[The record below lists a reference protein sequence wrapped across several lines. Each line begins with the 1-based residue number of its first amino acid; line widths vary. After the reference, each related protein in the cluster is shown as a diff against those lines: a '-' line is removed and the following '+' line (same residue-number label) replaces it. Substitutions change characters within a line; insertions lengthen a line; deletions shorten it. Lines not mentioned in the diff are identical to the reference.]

1 MRYTKV
7 HIESFGYELPPVV
20 VTTRE
25 LEERLAPLYQKLHI
39 PVGQVEHMT
48 GIRERRWWPDGF
60 EVSQGAIAAGRKA
73 LEASGLNA
81 SDLGM
86 VVYGSVCREYFEP
99 ATACRIADGLGV
111 GGRAFV
117 YDISNACLGVLN
129 GVVEIANRI
138 ELGQIRAGISIGCET
153 AREINEVM
161 IARMLEAGDMETF
174 IPSLATLTGGSA
186 AVAVVLTDASLSRE
200 KRRRLL
206 GGAVRSAPQHHE
218 LCTWGMEPASR
229 EGHPGRTPLGSV
241 WSRQYSP
248 LHYTD
253 AAAVQKYGVEL
264 GSQTFRDF
272 LDTLGW
278 KVGDVDKTIC
288 HQVGTAHR
296 ETVLKSLGLSS
307 ARDFITYPFFGNIG
321 TVALP
326 ITLAIAEEREFLDAG
341 DRVGLLGIGSGLNCL
356 MLGVEW

>member
-20 VTTRE
+20 VSTRE
-25 LEERLAPLYQKLHI
+25 LEERLAPLYRKLHI

-60 EVSQGAIAAGRKA
+60 EVSQARCGGAKAIEAAG
-73 LEASGLNA
+73 LDA
-81 SDLGM
+81 SDLA
-86 VVYGSVCREYFEP
+86 CRLMDRLSEHFEP

-129 GVVEIANRI
+129 GMVEIANRI

-206 GGAVRSAPQHHE
+206 GGAVRSAPQFHD
-218 LCTWGMEPASR
+218 LCTWGMEPVIR
-229 EGHPGRTPLGSV
+229 EGQRTRTPLGSV

-253 AAAVQKYGVEL
+253 AAAVQKMVWNWG
-264 GSQTFRDF
+264 G
-272 LDTLGW
+272 
-278 KVGDVDKTIC
+278 K
-288 HQVGTAHR
+288 
-296 ETVLKSLGLSS
+296 
-307 ARDFITYPFFGNIG
+307 PF
-321 TVALP
+321 
-326 ITLAIAEEREFLDAG
+326 AIFSTRW
-341 DRVGLLGIGSGLNCL
+341 V
-356 MLGVEW
+356 